1 MLKRTSRSG
10 RKPSVAFEA
19 ESVALLNIQTKSEI
33 LDSLLLFARTNDE
46 NRRKVHDGLQSGE
59 SKIAPTTLR
68 QFLKWDNAQKAY
80 ALLGKQSEEIRRIGN
95 GTLDRNPGLYIK
107 VVQALAELDGIRKA
121 SFSSPETSLA
131 KLRRELKSANAQISI
146 LQTELIILRLD
157 LKSVEVA
164 RDNAKR
170 QFLELKKKFINEC
183 TLAGPQP
190 HQAPNASITKLK
202 EAKNAG
208 RHKRT

>member
-107 VVQALAELDGIRKA
+107 VVQALAELDGIRK
-121 SFSSPETSLA
+121 
-131 KLRRELKSANAQISI
+131 LRRELKSANAQISI